1 MQLNADN
8 RGPIDSDNI
17 DDMSLDDSDNLEL
30 DSCLSGLQLSTRQK
44 VYSTSSYLRRPFIG
58 VSRMTFSIFGMR
70 SYGYL
75 RSSLLSETWFL
86 GAKKPTSINR

>member
-30 DSCLSGLQLSTRQK
+30 DALLMTDTVTATPQELLVRRRRAEDMLEARR
-44 VYSTSSYLRRPFIG
+44 LREELG
-58 VSRMTFSIFGMR
+58 DDDFSF
-70 SYGYL
+70 
-75 RSSLLSETWFL
+75 
-86 GAKKPTSINR
+86 

>member
-30 DSCLSGLQLSTRQK
+30 DALLMTDTVTATPQELLARRRRAEDMLEARR
-44 VYSTSSYLRRPFIG
+44 LREELG
-58 VSRMTFSIFGMR
+58 DDDFSF
-70 SYGYL
+70 
-75 RSSLLSETWFL
+75 
-86 GAKKPTSINR
+86 